1 MYHYFPY
8 IDNIKLNSELILI
21 LNINDR
27 IIPQDIIS
35 RLLEYINNSTYTA
48 LSNIDTAHMDENDKQ
63 EKINILLDNPP
74 KQPYQR
80 KFIENLSTMNR
91 LYNFLYNELTND
103 KLWDDPTHLLPEH
116 YLMKHFYKELEVLF
130 TNILQIPLKPNV
142 KSYLE
147 LLKNYS
153 QKNITDELTNNVWKI
168 FENLH
173 DEDNDSIKKLFKH
186 QSLIPSMTQFGW
198 IKLDDKP
205 YIPDDKYVGQLF
217 ELESLPIIKL
227 PESGLTIHQ
236 RKFLDKLQC
245 KNLSEILKSNV
256 NVTNVKQSDD
266 LKQFYTQA
274 LPFISNYLYNEID
287 LFDESYNKR
296 KLNKIFLQMKFF
308 IVDSIEVTYGYNYK
322 SFNHTNHCYLDQKFK
337 KFYLLKTHH
346 YSQSIDTMIQFI
358 INDTVIEC
366 QYKRDKLDKYYRKL
380 LTAYSK
386 DQLKQ
391 NITDDNDDS
400 KPVWILNIDNEEQDE
415 NNVIED
421 IDNDDTKLNIHSDPT
436 RIDQILNEEKIVI
449 SKSKSEHKQTY
460 QQSNTKSS
468 SYDIHIHDE
477 TNKSTIDDK
486 VNKNDSSTTTVQ
498 KEHQQPRNLY
508 HNNENVSIEWL
519 NKTSE
524 TGLPYDIK
532 INFIDKPEKP
542 HQIKVKTTSKHI
554 DDYQFSI
561 SIQEVEEILKNPTTY
576 YIYRVNLNNRS
587 LTIIED
593 IKLNLSDKRQLEL
606 KMNVLTTNDLDSRK

>member
-1 MYHYFPY
+1 M
-8 IDNIKLNSELILI
+8 
-21 LNINDR
+21 
-27 IIPQDIIS
+27 
-35 RLLEYINNSTYTA
+35 
-48 LSNIDTAHMDENDKQ
+48 
-63 EKINILLDNPP
+63 
-74 KQPYQR
+74 
-80 KFIENLSTMNR
+80 
-91 LYNFLYNELTND
+91 
-103 KLWDDPTHLLPEH
+103 
-116 YLMKHFYKELEVLF
+116 
-130 TNILQIPLKPNV
+130 
-142 KSYLE
+142 
-147 LLKNYS
+147 
-153 QKNITDELTNNVWKI
+153 
-168 FENLH
+168 
-173 DEDNDSIKKLFKH
+173 KLFKH

-266 LKQFYTQA
+266 LKQFYTQT

-287 LFDESYNKR
+287 MFDQSYNKR
-296 KLNKIFLQMKFF
+296 KLNEIFLQMKFF
-308 IVDSIEVTYGYNYK
+308 IVDNIEVTYGYNYK
-322 SFNHTNHCYLDQKFK
+322 SFNHIYHCYLDQKFK

-400 KPVWILNIDNEEQDE
+400 KPVWIINIDNEEQDE

-498 KEHQQPRNLY
+498 KEHQQPRDLY

-542 HQIKVKTTSKHI
+542 HQIEVKTTLKHI